1 MPETG
6 KRMVDVSLPAQPGCM
21 KQLRSLVGE
30 AAEQVGFSQN
40 DRDDIVLAV
49 NEAFANVIKH
59 AYHFDPDGKVRL
71 VVFCTDRALTMELH
85 DDAECID
92 QSNVKS
98 RSLDDIG
105 PGGLG
110 VYFIHQIMDETE
122 FLDCEGKGNILRMV
136 KCLKENNRRSVCTQ

>member
-6 KRMVDVSLPAQPGCM
+6 KRMVDVSLPAQLGRM

-30 AAEQVGFSQN
+30 AADQVGFSQN

-49 NEAFANVIKH
+49 NEGFANVIKH
-59 AYHFDPDGKVRL
+59 AYHFDPDREVRL
-71 VVFCTDRALTMELH
+71 VVFHTESAMILELH

-92 QSNVKS
+92 RSAVKS
-98 RSLDDIG
+98 RSLDDIS

-110 VYFIHQIMDETE
+110 VYFIHKIMDETE
-122 FLDCEGKGNILRMV
+122 FLDCKGKGNILRMV
-136 KCLKENNRRSVCTQ
+136 KCMRERNRRSVCTQ

>member
-1 MPETG
+1 VSETG
-6 KRMVDVSLPAQPGCM
+6 NRMVDVSLPAQPGCM

-30 AAEQVGFSQN
+30 AAERAGFSET

-49 NEAFANVIKH
+49 SEAFANVIKH
-59 AYHFDPDGKVRL
+59 AYHFDPDGEVRL
-71 VVFCTDRALTMELH
+71 VVFCTESAMILELH

-92 QSNVKS
+92 RSTVKS
-98 RSLDDIG
+98 RSLDDIS

-136 KCLKENNRRSVCTQ
+136 KCLKVE

>member
-1 MPETG
+1 MTG
-6 KRMVDVSLPAQPGCM
+6 TGITMVDISLPARPGRM

-30 AAEQVGFSQN
+30 AAEQAGFSEN
-40 DRDDIVLAV
+40 VRDDIMLAA
-49 NEAFANVIKH
+49 NEAFANIIKH
-59 AYHFDPDGKVRL
+59 AYHFDPDREARL
-71 VVFCTDRALTMELH
+71 VILCTDTALILELH

-92 QSNVKS
+92 PSAVKP
-98 RSLDDIG
+98 RSLDDIS

-136 KCLKENNRRSVCTQ
+136 KYLKENNRRSVCTQ